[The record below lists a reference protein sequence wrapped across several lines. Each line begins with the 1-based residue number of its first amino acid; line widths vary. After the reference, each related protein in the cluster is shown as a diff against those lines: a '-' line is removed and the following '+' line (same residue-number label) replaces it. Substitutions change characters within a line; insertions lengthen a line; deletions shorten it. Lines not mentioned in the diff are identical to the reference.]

1 MENEPFIMK
10 TVERAREW
18 VDAYAL
24 STKSDKEESAS
35 ILAMLCGFGSWEVM
49 VFAIESM
56 PPTACDEA
64 MPEDVVVQRKEGYM
78 HVFVCLLNVRPAI
91 AMFFIKRLSPSADFP
106 FKSFEMKEALA
117 EEEKIEDELDEDL
130 ELESIPDP
138 TRLFTS
144 ARLCG
149 QINIQGWCT
158 GLDLLGWDIEVDT
171 VDPDADIGEPS
182 FVVNDVTLGPVPV
195 YLGGFTRVPGTD
207 DDPAGNLLMKACLGD
222 FMMEYTSEDDPRV
235 FLILWQSPQHKR
247 IGKRD
252 YCCIGVRYSLDDRT
266 WKDVL
271 VSGQCDS
278 LARLFELNDSFSHI
292 EEIELCAV
300 NADLADEGC
309 SVGNLLAVL
318 LAGLPALD
326 ESAEDGWIIERREDD
341 ESGWGLLRALDP
353 AELATPE

>member
-91 AMFFIKRLSPSADFP
+91 AMFFIKRLCPSADFP
-106 FKSFEMKEALA
+106 FISFEMKEALA
-117 EEEKIEDELDEDL
+117 EEEKFEAEMDKHL
-130 ELESIPDP
+130 ELENIPDP
-138 TRLFTS
+138 NRLFTS
-144 ARLCG
+144 ARLSG
-149 QINIQGWCT
+149 QVNIEGWCT
-158 GLDLLGWDIEVDT
+158 GLELLGWDIDVDT
-171 VDPDADIGEPS
+171 IDPDADIGEQS
-182 FVVNDVTLGPVPV
+182 FVVYDEDVGSVPV
-195 YLGGFTRVPGTD
+195 YLSGVTRVPETD
-207 DDPAGNLLMKACLGD
+207 IDPAANLFMKACLGD
-222 FMMEYTSEDDPRV
+222 FMMEYGLDDATRN
-235 FLILWQSPQHKR
+235 FLLLWQNPQHKR
-247 IGKRD
+247 IGERD
-252 YCCIGVRYSLDDRT
+252 YCCIGVRYSLDEET

-271 VSGQCDS
+271 VNRYCDS
-278 LARLFELNDSFSHI
+278 PARLFEINDSI
-292 EEIELCAV
+292 DELDEIEFCAE
-300 NADLADEGC
+300 ASDLEDEAC
-309 SVGNLLAVL
+309 SIGNLLAVL
-318 LAGLPALD
+318 LAGFPATDLSD
-326 ESAEDGWIIERREDD
+326 EDGWLIERREDD

-353 AELATPE
+353 AEAATSE